1 MRGARSVSTLPIET
15 ERLRIRHFTAD
26 DWRAVHA
33 YTRDAGV
40 MTYVPKGV
48 MTEEETKQ
56 FIAGS
61 MADEART
68 YAVDLRAEDR
78 LIGHVGF
85 HPWYA
90 PRIYEIGWVFHPH
103 YHGRGYATE
112 AAAALLRYGFE
123 SLSVHRVIATCQPE
137 NPASWRVMEKLGMQ
151 REGHLRKCIYRDET
165 TWWDEY
171 FYAILEEEWF
181 GGVGSR
187 EGSRGESASQ

>member
-1 MRGARSVSTLPIET
+1 VSTLPIET

-90 PRIYEIGWVFHPH
+90 P
-103 YHGRGYATE
+103 
-112 AAAALLRYGFE
+112 
-123 SLSVHRVIATCQPE
+123 
-137 NPASWRVMEKLGMQ
+137 ASTRSAGSF
-151 REGHLRKCIYRDET
+151 IPT
-165 TWWDEY
+165 IT
-171 FYAILEEEWF
+171 
-181 GGVGSR
+181 GGDTRPRPPRHSCDT
-187 EGSRGESASQ
+187 ASSPCPSTA

>member
-1 MRGARSVSTLPIET
+1 MSTRPIET
-15 ERLRIRHFTAD
+15 ERLQIRDFTPE
-26 DWRAVHA
+26 DWQAVHA
-33 YTRDAGV
+33 YTGDAGV
-40 MTYVPKGV
+40 MTYIPEGK
-48 MTEEETKQ
+48 MTEEQTKQ

-61 MADEART
+61 LTEESRT
-68 YAVDLRAEDR
+68 YAVDLLSEDR

-85 HPWYA
+85 HPWFA
-90 PRIYEIGWVFHPH
+90 PRIYELGWVFHPR

-137 NPASWRVMEKLGMQ
+137 NTPSWRVMEKLGMQ

-181 GGVGSR
+181 NAVGSQ
-187 EGSRGESASQ
+187 GSGAGEKPRATS

>member
-1 MRGARSVSTLPIET
+1 VSTLPIET

-26 DWRAVHA
+26 DWHAVHA
-33 YTRDAGV
+33 YTSDARV
-40 MTYVPKGV
+40 MTYVPEGA
-48 MTEEETKQ
+48 MTEEQTKQ
-56 FIAGS
+56 FIAEC
-61 MADEART
+61 MTDEART
-68 YAVDLRAEDR
+68 YAVELQAEGH

-90 PRIYEIGWVFHPH
+90 PRIYEIGWVIHPQ